1 MDLLEI
7 FETGI
12 VSKIFPSD
20 LYAILMLTSTSKT
33 VKNAIYGIGDNDHK
47 VDVNF
52 KKLENLLY
60 LSDFSKI
67 IKNISN
73 KFTINKLYLQDCI
86 FEKSVLTRKPKNF
99 LDSYDNLKC
108 KNVEKYYDISYLDI
122 IKKLCPYLTLLNLQ
136 CYPCVMDILIK
147 FKCNMPNCEIY
158 LKFNENESLVN
169 LSDPKIYL
177 KINKNKSLVNLT
189 KRIYYD
195 YSFPDY

>member
-1 MDLLEI
+1 MNLFEI

-12 VSKIFPSD
+12 VSKILPSD

-86 FEKSVLTRKPKNF
+86 FEKSVLTRNPKNF
-99 LDSYDNLKC
+99 IDSYDNLKC
-108 KNVEKYYDISYLDI
+108 RKVL
-122 IKKLCPYLTLLNLQ
+122 
-136 CYPCVMDILIK
+136 
-147 FKCNMPNCEIY
+147 
-158 LKFNENESLVN
+158 
-169 LSDPKIYL
+169 
-177 KINKNKSLVNLT
+177 
-189 KRIYYD
+189 
-195 YSFPDY
+195 

>member
-1 MDLLEI
+1 MNLFEI

-12 VSKIFPSD
+12 VSKILPSD

-33 VKNAIYGIGDNDHK
+33 VKNAIYDIGGNDHKDHK

-52 KKLENLLY
+52 KKLENFLY
-60 LSDFSKI
+60 LCDFSKI

-86 FEKSVLTRKPKNF
+86 FEKNVLTRNPKNF

-136 CYPCVMDILIK
+136 YYPCVMDILIK

-158 LKFNENESLVN
+158 LKFN
-169 LSDPKIYL
+169 
-177 KINKNKSLVNLT
+177 KNKSLVNLT